1 MELDEGTDRKVA
13 LLSSRVGDDRLPVVI
28 WEGGRLDEYLDWK
41 ISSGAWNENSAY
53 GFRRTL
59 IQFDRVF
66 DGQEVTSAA
75 VQKWITG
82 TGLSANYRRSRWSV
96 VRGFLKWAGVE
107 LDLVAPPVP
116 TPVPRPLRDVDIGK
130 LLSVCDVRDEV
141 IVSLGICEGLRR
153 SEMVHLEMA
162 DIDLEGQVL
171 FVNGKGGKQRWT
183 PLTKATQVRI
193 ERYVE
198 AERGSSPGPLLVS
211 RTTGRGLRPATISER
226 SCLLMKRAGIF
237 RDGVN
242 LHALRHT
249 AATRLWMETNDL
261 FMTQQLLGHS
271 NIRTTSIYV
280 RGRPTAEMREAMNR
294 CST

>member
-1 MELDEGTDRKVA
+1 MELDEGTERKIPHV
-13 LLSSRVGDDRLPVVI
+13 SSRPGDAILPVVI
-28 WEGGRLDEYLDWK
+28 WSGGRVDEYVAWK
-41 ISSGAWNENSAY
+41 VASGAWNRGSAY
-53 GFRRTL
+53 GFRRCL
-59 IQFDRVF
+59 IQFERAF
-66 DGQEVTSAA
+66 DGVEVTSEA

-82 TGLSANYRRSRWSV
+82 VGLSANYRRSRWSV
-96 VRGFLKWAGVE
+96 VRGLLKWAGIE
-107 LDLVAPPVP
+107 LELVAPAVP
-116 TPVPRPLRDVDIGK
+116 TPVPRPLRDLDVGK
-130 LLSVCDVRDEV
+130 LLAECNARDEV

-153 SEMVHLEMA
+153 SEMAHLELS
-162 DIDLEGQVL
+162 DIDLDGQVL

-193 ERYVE
+193 ERYLD
-198 AERGSSPGPLLVS
+198 ERGMSPGPLLIS
-211 RTTGRGLRPATISER
+211 TTSGRGLRPATISER
-226 SCLLMKRAGIF
+226 SRLLMKRAGIY
-237 RDGVN
+237 RPGVN